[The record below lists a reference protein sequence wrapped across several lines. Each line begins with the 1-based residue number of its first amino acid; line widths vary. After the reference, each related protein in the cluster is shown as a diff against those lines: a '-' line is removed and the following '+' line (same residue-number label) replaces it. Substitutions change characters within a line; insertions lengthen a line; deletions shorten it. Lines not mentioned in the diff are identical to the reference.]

1 RPLLFWEMRMP
12 SPPPTRET
20 YKTDPRIAKARKNVR
35 VLKAL
40 APTIASAHELD
51 AEAPEE
57 CNGLFENAFAS
68 GMFTLIAH
76 VPSYAEWL
84 KQCDKVPAHR
94 YYRRQLQLLSWRLS
108 GSHWALKAPAHL
120 FNLGSLLE
128 VFPDACIVQNHRDPL
143 EMIASL
149 CSLGATI
156 R

>member
-1 RPLLFWEMRMP
+1 
-12 SPPPTRET
+12 
-20 YKTDPRIAKARKNVR
+20 
-35 VLKAL
+35 
-40 APTIASAHELD
+40 
-51 AEAPEE
+51 
-57 CNGLFENAFAS
+57 LFENAFAS
-68 GMFTLIAH
+68 VMLTLIAH

-156 R
+156 RGAYAERVDLGEIGSQFLDGIAAGAERAMAVRETADPARFYDVHYRAFVAD